1 MYLSEHVE
9 QRFTVSLQTTC
20 LGEERFGKPPL
31 PERFVMSF
39 AFYKLWARLS
49 GTSKRTPRIMHK
61 VAMVKIIWRLMR

>member
-9 QRFTVSLQTTC
+9 QCLAGSLQTTC
-20 LGEERFGKPPL
+20 LGKERLGKPPL

-49 GTSKRTPRIMHK
+49 GTSKRTPLIMHK